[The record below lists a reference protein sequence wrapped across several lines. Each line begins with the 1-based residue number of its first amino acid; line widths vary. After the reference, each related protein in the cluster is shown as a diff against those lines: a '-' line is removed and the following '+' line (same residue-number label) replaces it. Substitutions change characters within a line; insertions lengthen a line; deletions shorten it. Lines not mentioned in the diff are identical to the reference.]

1 MNTYFYLVIG
11 LILAMF
17 AFELIVSILNYRYKN
32 QPIPENVQGLYD
44 DEKYSKWL
52 SYSMANFK
60 FGLVSN
66 TVSTLLMVLLLA
78 LGVFGAIETLMV
90 EMTSSL
96 LLQNLLFLFT
106 YFLIT
111 FLIGIPFSYYR
122 IFKIEETF
130 GFNKVTKKL
139 FISDKIKSLIL
150 TIVFGGGIISL
161 LFVIYD
167 ALKENI
173 WNFVIGAY
181 VIIFV
186 VMLGLFLFNG
196 LFVRLFNKLT
206 LLEEGPLKTNI
217 DGLASKLGFEVKRIY
232 VMDGSKRSTK
242 LNAFFSGLGK
252 TKEVVLFDTL
262 IEKSSEDQI
271 LAVLAHEL
279 GHATHKDTFKLLFQQ
294 LFVIG
299 IYVSILGLI
308 LTTVELHT
316 AFNLSSIHFGFAIIL
331 MAILLSPVDTLIG
344 LISNYISRQFEYKAD
359 AFAAKHTSKEAMISA
374 LKVLAVENFS
384 NLTPHP
390 LYVKLYYNHPTISE
404 RIASVLAS

>member
-96 LLQNLLFLFT
+96 LLQNLLFLFA

-139 FISDKIKSLIL
+139 FVSDKIKSLIL
-150 TIVFGGGIISL
+150 TIVFGVGSL
-161 LFVIYD
+161 VY
-167 ALKENI
+167 
-173 WNFVIGAY
+173 
-181 VIIFV
+181 
-186 VMLGLFLFNG
+186 FL
-196 LFVRLFNKLT
+196 
-206 LLEEGPLKTNI
+206 
-217 DGLASKLGFEVKRIY
+217 
-232 VMDGSKRSTK
+232 
-242 LNAFFSGLGK
+242 
-252 TKEVVLFDTL
+252 
-262 IEKSSEDQI
+262 
-271 LAVLAHEL
+271 
-279 GHATHKDTFKLLFQQ
+279 
-294 LFVIG
+294 
-299 IYVSILGLI
+299 
-308 LTTVELHT
+308 
-316 AFNLSSIHFGFAIIL
+316 
-331 MAILLSPVDTLIG
+331 
-344 LISNYISRQFEYKAD
+344 
-359 AFAAKHTSKEAMISA
+359 
-374 LKVLAVENFS
+374 
-384 NLTPHP
+384 
-390 LYVKLYYNHPTISE
+390 
-404 RIASVLAS
+404 